1 MPRPFSASTISGE
14 APAALKLWEV
24 KKAAL
29 LAGAWRCCRPPPLPL
44 PLPLPLPPPLPL
56 PRTPAASPPLSP

>member
-24 KKAAL
+24 KNAAL
-29 LAGAWRCCRPPPLPL
+29 LAGTGRCCRPPPLPL
-44 PLPLPLPPPLPL
+44 PLPLPLPRP
-56 PRTPAASPPLSP
+56 PAAPPPPSP